1 MPDRDDWCLQA
12 ECAPNWDLA
21 AAKAKKM
28 RLAIAEQRHAQHRTV
43 AGAPQSCSAPQALNG
58 PDAAMMPPREDWTAL
73 DTRID
78 EMTPA
83 FDTNVTVGLSWG
95 FQLLS
100 PNDTFRS
107 TRWSC

>member
-1 MPDRDDWCLQA
+1 MCA
-12 ECAPNWDLA
+12 ELGFGRRQS
-21 AAKAKKM
+21 KKM

-58 PDAAMMPPREDWTAL
+58 PDAAMMPPGEDWTAL
-73 DTRID
+73 DARID